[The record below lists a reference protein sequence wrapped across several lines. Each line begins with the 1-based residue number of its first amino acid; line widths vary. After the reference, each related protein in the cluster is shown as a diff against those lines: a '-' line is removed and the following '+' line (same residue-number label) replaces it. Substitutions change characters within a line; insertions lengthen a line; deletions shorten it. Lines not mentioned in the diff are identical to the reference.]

1 MKKLIILIV
10 ILGSLI
16 VTNILINNDNAQK
29 KKDSLTLSKA
39 ISLEMPLSSF
49 EIIKNDNKI
58 KLAKKEFCYEII
70 SIDYCANDTKVN
82 FLKKFL
88 TNKVKDIYENN
99 KENLRRLGFSNI
111 EKSNSIIINNAKTL
125 IFGNINQY
133 NEIYVLQA
141 NKIYKVNYYKGM
153 LETTTRYWAD
163 KSKPILALVE
173 TDEFDVEIWDIKNAK
188 LCKKIKHN
196 DFLSGTKYSTLRN
209 TFFDLYP
216 SDINKMDFFIRLNTT
231 IHEHE
236 GKEKKILKGITE
248 SAMTV
253 RFKDSLTGKGF
264 KDQNIAI
271 WKEGHVVY
279 VSGPNDNLKFAIPN
293 SVYDNINFYCKK

>member
-16 VTNILINNDNAQK
+16 VTNILINNDNVQK

-58 KLAKKEFCYEII
+58 KLTKKEFCYEII

-99 KENLRRLGFSNI
+99 KENLRRLGFNNI

-133 NEIYVLQA
+133 NEIYVLQE
-141 NKIYKVNYYKGM
+141 NKIYKVDYFKGM

-236 GKEKKILKGITE
+236 GKEKK
-248 SAMTV
+248 
-253 RFKDSLTGKGF
+253 F
-264 KDQNIAI
+264 
-271 WKEGHVVY
+271 
-279 VSGPNDNLKFAIPN
+279 
-293 SVYDNINFYCKK
+293 